1 MPVTGNIFFS
11 FIVCEHNAQH
21 MIIGHIKIIPLPHL
35 CQRFHFSRA
44 PKAVSSPVEKLSHS
58 LLRLALKQT
67 SCNRIRWCSLSF
79 KSCWSSD
86 QHWLE
91 ICFEVKFSFSK
102 KKHWSWS
109 TAEQVSRLNLVL
121 MFGLQ
126 PQNDVSVPIERHIT
140 TNLQI
145 HFWFKCTKNSKLMQ
159 NY

>member
-1 MPVTGNIFFS
+1 MKHFFQLHRLWAHVS
-11 FIVCEHNAQH
+11 TWSLVILKLFRFLICVNASTSPEH
-21 MIIGHIKIIPLPHL
+21 PRLFPHL
-35 CQRFHFSRA
+35 L
-44 PKAVSSPVEKLSHS
+44 KKLSHS
-58 LLRLALKQT
+58 LIRLALKNLVQSNPLMLIVVQKLLKQRPALAWDLFWGEIWFGQT
-67 SCNRIRWCSLSF
+67 L
-79 KSCWSSD
+79 
-86 QHWLE
+86 
-91 ICFEVKFSFSK
+91 

-159 NY
+159 NS